1 MDLSDDIAY
10 SVHDVEDA
18 VATRKLDPSDLF
30 DDAHCSAVVASTLD
44 WYGASVARSDL
55 EEALERIVSMP
66 VWLRSFDGSYASLA
80 HLKDATSELIG
91 RFCSATVA
99 ATRETFGE
107 EPLGRYRADLVV
119 PRQVRADALEPVFA
133 AQWRSASDDGVRLRA
148 VIDQVASLT
157 DVSASAWH
165 ARWCGMLSS
174 QL

>member
-44 WYGASVARSDL
+44 WYGPSVARSDL
-55 EEALERIVSMP
+55 EDALERIVSMP

-91 RFCSATVA
+91 RFCSATVS
-99 ATRETFGE
+99 ATRETFG
-107 EPLGRYRADLVV
+107 
-119 PRQVRADALEPVFA
+119 
-133 AQWRSASDDGVRLRA
+133 
-148 VIDQVASLT
+148 
-157 DVSASAWH
+157 H
-165 ARWCGMLSS
+165 
-174 QL
+174 